1 MIKMKKYYL
10 KFFICVG
17 IVALMILSSLSTLIA
32 NADVSFDETKIYT
45 GPKEVYKIP
54 KGKPSNPPGQDKK
67 PPKDEGPE
75 PDPSVNKWAVIIGI
89 SNYRGKLNDLD
100 YCDDD
105 AQDMYD
111 YLREK
116 GYLEGNIK
124 LLKDGN
130 AKAGAII
137 SAIDW
142 LESWENVDSEVVFFF
157 SGHGTTY
164 DGYDDGD
171 TEYVDEGI
179 VSADMYLI
187 LDGQLEQK
195 FSTFESQKI
204 SFTFDTCF
212 SGGMNDLAGSGRV
225 VVAACAETE
234 YSYDGTST
242 LQNGV
247 FTYYYMQGLNNINT
261 VEGAFSY
268 AAPLAEAFVLGT
280 YGVYMN
286 PQIYDLYGGDWSY

>member
-1 MIKMKKYYL
+1 VIKLKKNYL
-10 KFFICVG
+10 KIIICVG
-17 IVALMILSSLSTLIA
+17 IVVVMVLSSLPTLA
-32 NADVSFDETKIYT
+32 ADISFDETKLYT
-45 GPKEVYKIP
+45 GPKVVYKIP
-54 KGKPSNPPGQDKK
+54 KGKPSSPPGQDKK

-75 PDPSVNKWAVIIGI
+75 PNPLVNKWAVIIGI
-89 SNYRGKLNDLD
+89 SDYRGKGNDLQ

-111 YLREK
+111 YLIDKE
-116 GYLEGNIK
+116 YPEGNIK
-124 LLKDGN
+124 LLKDRS
-130 AKAGAII
+130 AKAASII

-142 LESWENVDSEVVFFF
+142 LESWENADSEVVFFF
-157 SGHGTTY
+157 SGHGSTY
-164 DGYDDGD
+164 EGYDDGD
-171 TEYVDEGI
+171 TEYIDEGI
-179 VSADMYLI
+179 VSTDMYLI

-212 SGGMNDLAGSGRV
+212 SGGMIDDLAESGRV

-234 YSYDGTST
+234 YSYEGTST

-247 FTYYYMQGLNNINT
+247 FTYYYMQGLNNVNT

-268 AAPLAEAFVLGT
+268 AEPLAHDFVLDN
-280 YGVYMN
+280 YDEDMN
-286 PQIYDLYGGDWSY
+286 PQIDDQYSDDWSY